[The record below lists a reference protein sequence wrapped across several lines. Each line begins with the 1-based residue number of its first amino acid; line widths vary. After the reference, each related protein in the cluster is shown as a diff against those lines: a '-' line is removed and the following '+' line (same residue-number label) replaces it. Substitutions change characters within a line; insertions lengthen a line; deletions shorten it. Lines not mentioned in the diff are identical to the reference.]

1 MQMIRQAVTDARAGL
16 ARVAIPVARLIL
28 ARTRWRGRAADGQEF
43 GFDLAHPLSHGAVV
57 FESATH
63 AYVIEQE
70 LEAVLEVELSGD
82 AAIAARL
89 GWSLGNLHQP
99 VQALPGLLRA
109 PDDAAVRAVLQSL
122 GVPYRPARAVFTPAV
137 AAHGHHHGP
146 HA

>member
-82 AAIAARL
+82 AAVAARL

-99 VQALPGLLRA
+99 VEVTEHGLRMADEPSARQRIQQLGLTFRA
-109 PDDAAVRAVLQSL
+109 EQ
-122 GVPYRPARAVFTPAV
+122 GVFRPPRS
-137 AAHGHHHGP
+137 AAHGHHHD